1 MSSTAL
7 PRKARLNLNE
17 VAEYFGRTRRTID
30 YWLAAGKLPY
40 VEDPSGQRRI
50 MREDVLVFERR
61 FYTDQRSTEIMIL
74 SPSE

>member
-7 PRKARLNLNE
+7 PRKARLNLDE
-17 VAEYFGRTRRTID
+17 VAEYFGKTRRTID
-30 YWLAAGKLPY
+30 YWVANGKMPH

-50 MREDVLVFERR
+50 MREDVLAYEKRY
-61 FYTDQRSTEIMIL
+61 YTDQKSTEISIL